1 MTEPVQAA
9 TSSTSGPAI
18 ERPGALTVMARGL
31 RRRCARCGQGG
42 LFRAYFDMVDR
53 CPRCGL
59 EFDRGEGYW
68 LGAMAV
74 NLGAAEAA
82 FGIALAIGVALTW
95 PDPPWVVLTVVG
107 LAVNAVMPFLF
118 YPFSKTIFVAVDL
131 LLIHTSD
138 RAWRPGEVGPAP
150 RTG

>member
-1 MTEPVQAA
+1 MTEQPRAA
-9 TSSTSGPAI
+9 ASAPSGRST
-18 ERPGALTVMARGL
+18 ETPGVGRVLDRGL
-31 RRRCARCGQGG
+31 LRRCARCGQGG
-42 LFRAYFDMVDR
+42 LFRSYFDMVDR

-59 EFDRGEGYW
+59 DFDRGEGYW
-68 LGAMAV
+68 LGAMAL

-95 PDPPWVVLTVVG
+95 PDPPWLILTIVG

-118 YPFSKTIFVAVDL
+118 YPFSKTLFVGVDL
-131 LLIHTSD
+131 LLIHTNE
-138 RAWRPGEVGPAP
+138 RTWRGEEVGPAP